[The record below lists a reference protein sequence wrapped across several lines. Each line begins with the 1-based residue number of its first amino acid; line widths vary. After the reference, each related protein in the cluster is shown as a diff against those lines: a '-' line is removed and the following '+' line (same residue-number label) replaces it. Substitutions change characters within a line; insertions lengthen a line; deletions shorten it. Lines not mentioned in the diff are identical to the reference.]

1 MIYTFLKD
9 RSCTISFTLMSNS
22 KLTAM
27 SSTPNQSTS
36 SKTPESPI
44 NSVINWLLRFIPAII
59 VGRAAFMK
67 FAGGEN
73 VVTMFETLEM
83 EPGGRI
89 LIGIIEA
96 ICIAILLSPRIS
108 GWGAI
113 LCLGVMVGAV
123 IAHVS
128 VLGFSGALG
137 VLFVM
142 ALISSVASIALIYRL
157 RHQVPFVHDMFNE

>member
-1 MIYTFLKD
+1 MNT
-9 RSCTISFTLMSNS
+9 
-22 KLTAM
+22 
-27 SSTPNQSTS
+27 
-36 SKTPESPI
+36 
-44 NSVINWLLRFIPAII
+44 VINWVLRIIPAVI

-67 FAGGEN
+67 FAGGEG
-73 VVTMFETLEM
+73 VTTMFETLEM

-89 LIGIIEA
+89 MIGIIEA
-96 ICIAILLSPRIS
+96 ICVAIQLSPRIS

-128 VLGFSGALG
+128 VLGFGGALG
-137 VLFVM
+137 QLFVM
-142 ALISSVASIALIYRL
+142 ALISTVASIVLIYRL

>member
-1 MIYTFLKD
+1 
-9 RSCTISFTLMSNS
+9 MSNS
-22 KLTAM
+22 KLAM
-27 SSTPNQSTS
+27 PSSPSQSTS
-36 SKTPESPI
+36 SKTPDNPM
-44 NSVINWLLRFIPAII
+44 NTVINWVLRIVPAVI

-67 FAGGEN
+67 FAGGEG
-73 VVTMFETLEM
+73 VTAMFETLEM

-96 ICIAILLSPRIS
+96 ICVAILLSPRIS

-128 VLGFSGALG
+128 VLGFTGALG
-137 VLFVM
+137 QLFVM
-142 ALISSVASIALIYRL
+142 ALISTVASIALIYRL

>member
-1 MIYTFLKD
+1 MP
-9 RSCTISFTLMSNS
+9 
-22 KLTAM
+22 
-27 SSTPNQSTS
+27 STPIQSTS
-36 SKTPESPI
+36 SKTPDSPM
-44 NSVINWLLRFIPAII
+44 NTVINWVLRIIPAVI

-67 FAGGEN
+67 FAGGEG
-73 VVTMFETLEM
+73 VIKMFETLEM
-83 EPGGRI
+83 EPGGRV

-96 ICIAILLSPRIS
+96 ICVAILLSPRIS

-128 VLGFSGALG
+128 VLGFTGALG
-137 VLFVM
+137 QLFVM
-142 ALISSVASIALIYRL
+142 ALISTVASIALIYRL